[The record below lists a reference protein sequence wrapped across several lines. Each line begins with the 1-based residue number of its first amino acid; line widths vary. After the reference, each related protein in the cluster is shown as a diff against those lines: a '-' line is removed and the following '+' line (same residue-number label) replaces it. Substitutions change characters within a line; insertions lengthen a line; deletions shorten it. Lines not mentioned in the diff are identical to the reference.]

1 MIIEKRK
8 WLLIV
13 SITAIVSFL
22 ITLFYISIFS
32 SETFY
37 QNINNS
43 AMPNATDMRG
53 PLPQFGEHPRLPFY
67 VLPLSSVLLVVAI
80 IPMSYYFISLRFEKS
95 LEKKFDVISKLM
107 EKNSS
112 VSNMTTKKRD
122 HKKDDKNIVLKFL
135 NPGERK
141 VVETLI
147 EKKGEVLQS
156 DITRMEGMTKLKTH
170 RAVRDLER
178 KGIIKRE
185 AHGKTH
191 RIILSKEI
199 KEAILK

>member
-22 ITLFYISIFS
+22 ITLYYISIFS
-32 SETFY
+32 SETFEP
-37 QNINNS
+37 NTNNS
-43 AMPNATDMRG
+43 IMLNATDMRG
-53 PLPQFGEHPRLPFY
+53 TLPPFGEHPRVPFY
-67 VLPLSSVLLVVAI
+67 VLPLSSILLIVAI
-80 IPMSYYFISLRFEKS
+80 IPMSYYFISMRLEKR

-107 EKNSS
+107 EKNTSAP
-112 VSNMTTKKRD
+112 NKAAKER
-122 HKKDDKNIVLKFL
+122 DDKNIVLKFL

-147 EKKGEVLQS
+147 EKKGEILQS
-156 DITRMEGMTKLKTH
+156 EISRMEGMNKLKTH

-178 KGIIKRE
+178 KGIIKKE
-185 AHGKTH
+185 SHGKTY
-191 RIILSKEI
+191 RIILSKDI
-199 KEAILK
+199 KDAILK